1 VFLSDPDKV
10 AGLLLRDG
18 DEGEGVPP
26 DSRTVFD
33 EVARIVEPIDALRY
47 RVSLSRGH
55 ARCVIRKLYWGLLE
69 ATGAS
74 QRADSIVWV

>member
-1 VFLSDPDKV
+1 MGIFKLWWGGG
-10 AGLLLRDG
+10 AG
-18 DEGEGVPP
+18 EEGVPP
-26 DSRTVFD
+26 DSRVVFD

-55 ARCVIRKLYWGLLE
+55 ARCVLRKLYWGLLE

-74 QRADSIVWV
+74 QSADSIVWV

>member
-1 VFLSDPDKV
+1 V
-10 AGLLLRDG
+10 
-18 DEGEGVPP
+18 
-26 DSRTVFD
+26 VFD

-55 ARCVIRKLYWGLLE
+55 ARCVLRKLYWGLLE

-74 QRADSIVWV
+74 QSADSIVWV